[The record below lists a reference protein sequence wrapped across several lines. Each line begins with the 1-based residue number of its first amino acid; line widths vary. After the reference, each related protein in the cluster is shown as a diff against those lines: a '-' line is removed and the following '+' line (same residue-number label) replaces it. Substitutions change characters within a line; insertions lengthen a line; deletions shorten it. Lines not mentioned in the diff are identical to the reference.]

1 MQRERLFSYL
11 EYREEEE
18 MNQQDKR
25 FPPGT
30 IQQVQKLKLPCLLT
44 EKTQTEL
51 KHKNCK
57 HCILSKELRKNRTRA
72 LN

>member
-1 MQRERLFSYL
+1 MQEERLFSYL
-11 EYREEEE
+11 ECREEEE

-25 FPPGT
+25 FLPGT
-30 IQQVQKLKLPCLLT
+30 TQQIQKLQLPCLLM

-57 HCILSKELRKNRTRA
+57 HSILSKDTRKNRTRA

>member
-1 MQRERLFSYL
+1 
-11 EYREEEE
+11 

-25 FPPGT
+25 FLLGT
-30 IQQVQKLKLPCLLT
+30 TQQIQKLELPRLLM

-57 HCILSKELRKNRTRA
+57 HSILSEELRKKKT
-72 LN
+72 